1 MTDKWQA
8 LRDVLHQ
15 EHIFPSEYTFKF
27 IVPMD
32 KLVEATTLLPDA
44 RISTRA
50 SKTGK
55 YISITAYKVVISAD
69 EVIAVYHRLAVIEG
83 LMSL

>member
-1 MTDKWQA
+1 MTDKWQK
-8 LRDVLHQ
+8 LRDVLHT
-15 EHIFPSEYTFKF
+15 ELIFPSEYTFKF
-27 IVPMD
+27 IVPVD
-32 KLVEATTLLPDA
+32 KLVEATTLLTDS
-44 RISTRA
+44 RIVTKA

-69 EVIAVYHRLAVIEG
+69 EVIAVYKRMAIIEG